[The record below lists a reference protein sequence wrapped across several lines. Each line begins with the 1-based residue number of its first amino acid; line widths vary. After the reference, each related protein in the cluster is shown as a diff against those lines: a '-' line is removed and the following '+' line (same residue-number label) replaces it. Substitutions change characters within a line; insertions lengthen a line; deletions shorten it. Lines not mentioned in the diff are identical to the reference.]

1 VSLAASFLEKILAIL
16 LCSFLP
22 VQTLIAPRFSFLSF
36 LLPMSTDSG
45 EDEQRLAAALRA
57 EIIACIPAQ
66 SLDAL
71 GQGLTVDLA
80 YRVQDELTS
89 LREAEGDSVI
99 GYKIGCTS
107 PAIRTALSIQESVFG
122 RLWASEQRLSGVQL
136 CAKQFK
142 GLAIEGELGL
152 TLISTEGP
160 PATWTVEYMPVIE
173 LHHGEFDCRVQHR
186 AAELIA
192 KNAIHAGVVRAFR
205 GTRCALADIPLD
217 VPIVVTVDG
226 IVREQPVLRTLELG
240 GNVGPLGTITW
251 LSQRLEQSASGTLS
265 AGSFVL
271 AATPGSL
278 MPVQDTATV
287 KVQFGE
293 LEVECSVQPF
303 ADLSA

>member
-1 VSLAASFLEKILAIL
+1 
-16 LCSFLP
+16 
-22 VQTLIAPRFSFLSF
+22 
-36 LLPMSTDSG
+36 MSTDSG

-152 TLISTEGP
+152 TLISTEG
-160 PATWTVEYMPVIE
+160 
-173 LHHGEFDCRVQHR
+173 HQ
-186 AAELIA
+186 
-192 KNAIHAGVVRAFR
+192 
-205 GTRCALADIPLD
+205 
-217 VPIVVTVDG
+217 
-226 IVREQPVLRTLELG
+226 
-240 GNVGPLGTITW
+240 
-251 LSQRLEQSASGTLS
+251 
-265 AGSFVL
+265 
-271 AATPGSL
+271 
-278 MPVQDTATV
+278 
-287 KVQFGE
+287 
-293 LEVECSVQPF
+293 
-303 ADLSA
+303 